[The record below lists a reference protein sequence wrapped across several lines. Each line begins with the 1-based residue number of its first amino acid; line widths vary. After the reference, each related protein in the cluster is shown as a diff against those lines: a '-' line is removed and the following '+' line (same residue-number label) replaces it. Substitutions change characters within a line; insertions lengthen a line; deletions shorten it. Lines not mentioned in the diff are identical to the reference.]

1 MPSGACSKQL
11 THSAQKATE
20 KSGSFHCCP
29 SSGFNH
35 HGAAPTEQSAKYEH
49 RLRDFCFLPLCTLDS
64 ETYHIPACAAQGPC
78 ALNYT
83 FCNHGEMHGLISY
96 E

>member
-1 MPSGACSKQL
+1 MPRGACSKQL
-11 THSAQKATE
+11 THSAQRATE
-20 KSGSFHCCP
+20 RSGSFHCCLN
-29 SSGFNH
+29 SGLNH
-35 HGAAPTEQSAKYEH
+35 HGAAPPVQSAKCEH
-49 RLRDFCFLPLCTLDS
+49 RLRDFRFFPLHRLDS

-83 FCNHGEMHGLISY
+83 FGNHGEMHGLISH